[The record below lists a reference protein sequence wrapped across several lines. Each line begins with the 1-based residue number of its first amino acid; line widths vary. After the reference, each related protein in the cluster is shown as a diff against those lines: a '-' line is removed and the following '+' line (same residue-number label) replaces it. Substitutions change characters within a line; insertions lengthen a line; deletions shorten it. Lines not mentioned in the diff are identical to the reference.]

1 VDIKIL
7 GAGEMVGAW
16 ALHAGDRIAMPDGE
30 HGSFAAIVTA
40 IRDTPAPLTGGGD
53 HELDWEALDH
63 HSTGHLHYSP
73 ADLVNR
79 LYANKSVAA

>member
-1 VDIKIL
+1 VDIKIQ

-16 ALHAGDRIAMPDGE
+16 ALHAGDRITVSEPG
-30 HGSFAAIVTA
+30 GSSMAATVSA
-40 IRDTPAPLTGGGD
+40 IRDTPDPVAGGGD
-53 HELDWEALDH
+53 HELDWESLDH
-63 HSTGHLHYSP
+63 LRTGHLHYSP